1 MNVSCPECQSVF
13 RVDPVKVTG
22 ANLRARCSICGGLIP
37 VGASVRWAD
46 EFPSSMASGA
56 GAPWPA
62 IASTHSTEGVRRSAT
77 VSFPA
82 PAPAPTP
89 PAALPLPTAV
99 TPVPVAY
106 APPIVSSPPTVD
118 TTSRDAPA
126 AHELPSSL
134 GTPPAR
140 DAVVRDAGAVRV
152 PPFAPPRRP
161 TPVTPAVAM
170 PPLATPSAPPAALAP
185 TLRPPT
191 PAFVPSPALE
201 GLGAPRDAATLGAS
215 RDAAALGA
223 PRDAGTPR
231 EVTPMAPV
239 STASAAPVVPP
250 PATRPDLPSEPR
262 GAPTSSPAGASSTS
276 AAAAASGTATSGGA
290 PLARRPIN
298 PFLSNDPNQKARR
311 LARAL
316 VSDMVAYHP
325 QKREEGARNGT
336 LKQLFREEIK
346 KSYEEYVEQVG
357 REFAES
363 TTHFQEALNDVL
375 AGGKRIF

>member
-89 PAALPLPTAV
+89 PAALPLPVAA

-201 GLGAPRDAATLGAS
+201 GLGAPRDAATLGAL
-215 RDAAALGA
+215 RDAAASARGHPDGTGVDGFRRPCCSA
-223 PRDAGTPR
+223 PRDEPGPAERATWSANVIARRRGKHER
-231 EVTPMAPV
+231 RCGCKRDVDFRRGAV
-239 STASAAPVVPP
+239 GAAPDQSLPVQRSEPEGS
-250 PATRPDLPSEPR
+250 ATR
-262 GAPTSSPAGASSTS
+262 
-276 AAAAASGTATSGGA
+276 
-290 PLARRPIN
+290 
-298 PFLSNDPNQKARR
+298 
-311 LARAL
+311 ARARL
-316 VSDMVAYHP
+316 RHGGVS
-325 QKREEGARNGT
+325 
-336 LKQLFREEIK
+336 
-346 KSYEEYVEQVG
+346 S
-357 REFAES
+357 AE
-363 TTHFQEALNDVL
+363 A
-375 AGGKRIF
+375 

>member
-1 MNVSCPECQSVF
+1 MNVSCPECQSVY
-13 RVDPVKVTG
+13 RVDPAKVTG

-46 EFPSSMASGA
+46 DFPSSMVRTADAGASTATGA
-56 GAPWPA
+56 G
-62 IASTHSTEGVRRSAT
+62 GRAT
-77 VSFPA
+77 VSPAGSFDAPPATDVSPAAGVAAAPFAPPLVTPRAAAPSVTVPPTMA
-82 PAPAPTP
+82 PAV
-89 PAALPLPTAV
+89 PAASATPSAV
-99 TPVPVAY
+99 PARPGDGGARDVA
-106 APPIVSSPPTVD
+106 
-118 TTSRDAPA
+118 
-126 AHELPSSL
+126 SSL
-134 GTPPAR
+134 GGAS
-140 DAVVRDAGAVRV
+140 VRDAGAARV

-161 TPVTPAVAM
+161 TPVTPASV
-170 PPLATPSAPPAALAP
+170 TPASVPP

-191 PAFVPSPALE
+191 PAFVPSPSL
-201 GLGAPRDAATLGAS
+201 GGFGAPIDRAAPRELTPEAPLSVAP
-215 RDAAALGA
+215 AAPPSGPVPSGA
-223 PRDAGTPR
+223 PHPQAPDEGERGG
-231 EVTPMAPV
+231 APV
-239 STASAAPVVPP
+239 RPAMAGSSAAPVSASGSSV
-250 PATRPDLPSEPR
+250 PAT
-262 GAPTSSPAGASSTS
+262 GATS
-276 AAAAASGTATSGGA
+276 AAPTGAAPA
-290 PLARRPIN
+290 PPARRPIN

-325 QKREEGARNGT
+325 QKREEGARSGT

>member
-89 PAALPLPTAV
+89 PAALPLPVAA

-126 AHELPSSL
+126 AHEIPSSL

-185 TLRPPT
+185 DAPATDAGLRAVAGARGTRRAARCRDARGIAGCRDSARGHPDGTGVDGFRRPCC
-191 PAFVPSPALE
+191 S
-201 GLGAPRDAATLGAS
+201 APRDEPGPAERATWSANVIARRRGKHERRCGCKRDVDFRRGAV
-215 RDAAALGA
+215 G
-223 PRDAGTPR
+223 
-231 EVTPMAPV
+231 
-239 STASAAPVVPP
+239 AAPDQSLPVQRSEPEGS
-250 PATRPDLPSEPR
+250 ATR
-262 GAPTSSPAGASSTS
+262 
-276 AAAAASGTATSGGA
+276 
-290 PLARRPIN
+290 
-298 PFLSNDPNQKARR
+298 
-311 LARAL
+311 ARARL
-316 VSDMVAYHP
+316 RHGGVS
-325 QKREEGARNGT
+325 
-336 LKQLFREEIK
+336 
-346 KSYEEYVEQVG
+346 S
-357 REFAES
+357 AE
-363 TTHFQEALNDVL
+363 A
-375 AGGKRIF
+375 